1 MTTAV
6 DTSMVQAALVAH
18 LASKNLIQ
26 WNPSLGYSENPNRPA
41 GRFGI
46 LTDSPATQVSINV
59 YDHST
64 ARDDHNPDIFVQL
77 RFRAAGRDPR
87 VVDRLADAVFA
98 ELHWSDSHPAENWP
112 GGVHVLQCR
121 RVVRGPSA
129 PDSSDRYERPDS
141 YRITFNPGD

>member
-1 MTTAV
+1 MTPV
-6 DTSMVQAALVAH
+6 DTALVLASLVAH
-18 LASKNLIQ
+18 LAEKNLIQ
-26 WNPSLGYSENPNRPA
+26 WNPSLGYSENPIKPA
-41 GRFGI
+41 ARFGI
-46 LTDSPATQVSINV
+46 LTDLPGTQVSVNT

-64 ARDDHNPDIFVQL
+64 ARDDHNPDVFVQL

-98 ELHWSDSHPAENWP
+98 ELHWPDFHPSENWP
-112 GGVHVLQCR
+112 GGVHVLQSR
-121 RVVRGPSA
+121 RVVRGLSA